1 MSPADAMFRVVR
13 GCVCSQARGGAGFK
27 RVRWSRY
34 VKACRSCLTAHP
46 KVSLLALVGFFW
58 TDVVISDEPGDED
71 ESVD

>member
-13 GCVCSQARGGAGFK
+13 GCVCSQARGA
-27 RVRWSRY
+27 RVSKESWESY
-34 VKACRSCLTAHP
+34 VKACRSCLYCAP
-46 KVSLLALVGFFW
+46 KSLSPALVGFFW